1 MHLPVQAKFDSF
13 GYVTLTNGQTP
24 EDAITTFPDQ
34 WKELYFKNAFYKYDP
49 IFHFSNSMLRRSG
62 ATLLSSK
69 QMNGDLFDAAEQ
81 FDANSNFV
89 SVSHYGGNTMVF
101 GGVNSDLDQRTISDC
116 HSLCRATH
124 RLDLARKLAN
134 LSDAQLDL
142 MELAE
147 EGHPDKEIAS
157 ELGVSMSAVAQRKQ
171 VVCSQ
176 VGVTS
181 FRAALQLYSLDKWG
195 GLIAGKSC

>member
-13 GYVTLTNGQTP
+13 GYVTLVNGQTP
-24 EDAITTFPDQ
+24 EDAVTTFPDQ
-34 WKELYFKNAFYKYDP
+34 WKELYFSNEFFRFDP
-49 IFHFSNSMLRRSG
+49 VFHFANSMLRRSG
-62 ATLLSSK
+62 ATLLSK
-69 QMNGDLFDAAEQ
+69 DQMNGDLFDAAEQ

-101 GGVNSDLDQRTISDC
+101 GGVNTDLDYNAISDC

-124 RLDLARKLAN
+124 RLELAKKLAA
-134 LSDAQLDL
+134 LTDAQLDL
-142 MELAE
+142 MDMAE

-157 ELGVSMSAVAQRKQ
+157 ELGVSMSAIAQRKQ
-171 VVCSQ
+171 AVCSQ
-176 VGVTS
+176 VGVAS

-195 GLIAGKSC
+195 GMIAAKSC

>member
-1 MHLPVQAKFDSF
+1 MNLPVQAKFDSF
-13 GYVTLTNGQTP
+13 GFVTLTKGQTP
-24 EDAITTFPDQ
+24 DDAITTFPNQ
-34 WKELYFKNAFYKYDP
+34 WKALYFENEFYKNDP
-49 IFHFSNSMLRRSG
+49 IFLFANNMLRRSG
-62 ATLLSSK
+62 ATLLSPD

-101 GGVNSDLDQRTISDC
+101 GGVNTELDHRTISDC
-116 HSLCRATH
+116 HNLCRATH

-134 LSDAQLDL
+134 LTNAQLDL
-142 MELAE
+142 MDLAE

-171 VVCSQ
+171 SVCSH
-176 VGVTS
+176 VGVSS

-195 GLIAGKSC
+195 GLIADKSC